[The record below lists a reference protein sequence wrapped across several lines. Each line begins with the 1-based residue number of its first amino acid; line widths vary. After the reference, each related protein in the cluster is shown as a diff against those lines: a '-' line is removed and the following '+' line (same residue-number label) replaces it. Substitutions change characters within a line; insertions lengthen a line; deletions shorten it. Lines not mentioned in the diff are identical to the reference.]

1 MIRKMT
7 VTLDPP
13 YDESE
18 LRRIAE
24 RDSGCVPAHF
34 ALLRKSIDARHI
46 NRVRVQYT
54 FEYGDTLPAPLPT
67 PERVRGQRKVLIVG
81 SGPAG
86 MFCAVRL
93 AGRGLR
99 PVVAERGGC
108 VNDRER
114 DVGTFF
120 SGGELN
126 EESNVQFGEGGAG
139 TFSDGKLNT
148 NTHNGYVAEVYR
160 TFVRFGAPAETLYLS
175 KPHIGSD
182 KLRKVIKNMREYVI
196 SCGGEVRFRTRLTD
210 IGRRGGKVIARLE
223 CDGRESEEEY
233 DDAVLAVGHSAR
245 DTFVMLRARGY
256 AMERRDIAVGVRI
269 EHLQSR
275 INEARYGSFAKY
287 LPPADYKAVSDAGER
302 KVFTFCMCPGGYVV
316 PAQSERGTVV
326 TNGMS
331 LYSRSGTNANSAL
344 MAQLTA
350 ADMRADDPLAG
361 VELQRSI
368 ERAAFMLTGGYAAPA
383 MTVGDFLKDARE
395 PRRTGFVFPRERC
408 ALPEFSGMATD
419 ISSEI
424 ADGGL
429 KSGKRA
435 SSSAVYPTYALGVRF
450 APLGELFPEAVVR
463 SLAAGIRDIASRI
476 RGFDDENAILTA
488 PETRFTS
495 PVRILRGMDFAA
507 EGTDNVYPCGEGAG
521 YSGGITSS
529 ACDGMRIA
537 DAICAKCM

>member
-24 RDSGCVPAHF
+24 RDLGCVPAHF
-34 ALLRKSIDARHI
+34 ALLKKSIDARHI

-54 FEYGDTLPAPLPT
+54 FEYGDSLPATLPT
-67 PERVRGQRKVLIVG
+67 PERVKGQRRVLIAG

-93 AGRGLR
+93 ADRGLR

-108 VNDRER
+108 VKDREG
-114 DVGTFF
+114 DVGAFF

-126 EESNVQFGEGGAG
+126 EESNGQFGEGGAG
-139 TFSDGKLNT
+139 TVSDGKLNT
-148 NTHNGYVAEVYR
+148 NTHNGYVSEVYR
-160 TFVRFGAPAETLYLS
+160 TFVRFGAPEDTLYLS

-182 KLRKVIKNMREYVI
+182 RLRKVVKNMREYVI

-210 IGRRGGKVIARLE
+210 IERRGGKVIARLE
-223 CDGRESEEEY
+223 CGGREIEEEY
-233 DDAVLAVGHSAR
+233 DDVVLAVGHSAR
-245 DTFVMLRARGY
+245 DTFEMLRARGY

-275 INEARYGSFAKY
+275 IDEARYGSFAKY

-331 LYSRSGTNANSAL
+331 LYSRSGMNANSAL

-361 VELQRSI
+361 VEFQRSI

-395 PRRTGFVFPRERC
+395 PRRTGYVFPRERC

-419 ISSEI
+419 VSPES
-424 ADGGL
+424 ANGGL
-429 KSGKRA
+429 KRGKRA
-435 SSSAVYPTYALGVRF
+435 SAKTIYPTYALGVRF
-450 APLGELFPEAVVR
+450 APLGELFSDTVVR

-495 PVRILRGMDFAA
+495 PVRILRGIGFAA
-507 EGTDNVYPCGEGAG
+507 EGTENVYPCGEGAG

-537 DAICAKCM
+537 DALCAKCM